1 LRFEAVISWF
11 TSLPG
16 GLELNRAQ
24 IFWLANIPGG
34 FEKEGLLVYLF
45 SRRLE
50 ASDLP
55 LLQDM

>member
-1 LRFEAVISWF
+1 MISWF

>member
-1 LRFEAVISWF
+1 LH
-11 TSLPG
+11 
-16 GLELNRAQ
+16 RAQ

-34 FEKEGLLVYLF
+34 FEKEGILVYLF
-45 SRRLE
+45 CRRLE